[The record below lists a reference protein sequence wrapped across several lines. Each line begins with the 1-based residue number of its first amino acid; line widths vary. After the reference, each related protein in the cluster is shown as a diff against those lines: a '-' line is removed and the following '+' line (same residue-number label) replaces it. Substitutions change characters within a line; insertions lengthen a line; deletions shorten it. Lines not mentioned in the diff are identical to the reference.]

1 MSKLQYGGTA
11 NVDANPTHGKPQNKG
26 TTVEQWN
33 FRKVGDHTIMIQHT
47 TGSFN
52 WFKALQKYMPMA
64 QTLDVENRRGWRF
77 YSM

>member
-33 FRKVGDHTIMIQHT
+33 FGKVYDHTIMIQHT
-47 TGSFN
+47 TGSSD
-52 WFKALQKYMPMA
+52 WFKAIQKHILMA
-64 QTLDVENRRGWRF
+64 WDLDA
-77 YSM
+77 